1 MVKNREVI
9 VSDIHGEP
17 IFGNSQ
23 YVANAAEVGSLGRG
37 IATSGFTVGSG
48 AFTELQAGLTYRKV
62 LTIQNYGSDVVF
74 IGPSGALPA
83 AISYL
88 YPLAGSGGQ
97 IAFNVTSGVK
107 VYGVTDGTSVDVR
120 VLEIG

>member
-9 VSDIHGEP
+9 TSDINGEN
-17 IFGNSQ
+17 IFANSQ

-37 IATSGFTVGSG
+37 IATSGYSVGSG
-48 AFTELQAGLTYRKV
+48 AFTELTAGMTYRKV
-62 LTIQNYGSDVVF
+62 LTIQNYGTDYVF
-74 IGPSGALPA
+74 LGPSGALPA
-83 AISYL
+83 ALSTL